1 MQIYIKIYDNESQ
14 DKQLQIMQ
22 SATDA
27 TAVIVNTLIQAG
39 ILSTKRHTDSVMQ
52 YNRGNY

>member
-1 MQIYIKIYDNESQ
+1 MQIYIKIYDNESP

-27 TAVIVNTLIQAG
+27 TAVIVNTLILAG

-52 YNRGNY
+52 YKRGNY